1 MAVVSPLSSEPNQ
14 PLLPAEPPLRAEP
27 RGAHPPTS
35 PSPLALL
42 WWCFPILL
50 VMALTLAAVAQ
61 PFLLRA
67 LSPTDLAYY
76 HQSLWS
82 ATHGLGFAQTVL
94 QFDGSSLLGSLHLDL
109 IRVALVPAYALW
121 PSVYLLVSLQAV
133 GIGLAA
139 WLTARLFALPPAEPA
154 PAEPAHAEPWLLPC
168 VMTLACLHPL
178 SIELA
183 LADFRPLVLMVPGTL
198 LTLWALER
206 QRLSWMVVG
215 GLITMTAR
223 EEGWQVLGAL
233 LPYAGIR
240 AWRTPSEFRPLAI
253 RSCWMLLSL
262 TLLGLSLPLLAW
274 GKLSQLSATASWR
287 DVLAQLQAGER
298 PLFRSPDEA
307 QLAGWSLWVFFPA
320 LCVPEL
326 LLPALAA
333 VGVLTVLSPFEG
345 VGPAGRGVHYWSVV
359 QPLLLSAWALGL
371 VRVRAW
377 MGTRARVGIPL
388 MLLCTG
394 LLMLSGARQ
403 QLHRLE
409 QLLTHLSQPS
419 EALRDLHEQL
429 APLHASGE
437 ALLVSPALSGL
448 MANRA
453 HLRVVGEARLDPHY
467 LQETVQQ
474 VDAAVLEREGS
485 DELRTWQLR
494 LEQAGFE
501 PVMEVA
507 GYVFW
512 RKRGTSP

>member
-1 MAVVSPLSSEPNQ
+1 MAVVSPLSPELNQ
-14 PLLPAEPPLRAEP
+14 PPLPAEPPRSRPHTSSSLR
-27 RGAHPPTS
+27 T
-35 PSPLALL
+35 LL
-42 WWCFPILL
+42 WWCFPALL
-50 VMALTLAAVAQ
+50 VIALTLAAAAQ

-109 IRVALVPAYALW
+109 IRLALVPAYALW

-139 WLTARLFALPPAEPA
+139 WLTARLLARPSAEPA
-154 PAEPAHAEPWLLPC
+154 SADPWLLPG

-233 LPYAGIR
+233 LPYAGLS
-240 AWRTPSEFRPLAI
+240 AWRTSSERRPLAI
-253 RSCWMLLSL
+253 RACWMLLGL
-262 TLLGLSLPLLAW
+262 TLLGLSLPLFAW

-298 PLFRSPDEA
+298 PLFRSHDEA
-307 QLAGWSLWVFFPA
+307 QLAGWSVLVFFPA

-371 VRVRAW
+371 VRMRVW
-377 MGTRARVGIPL
+377 MGTRARVGTPL
-388 MLLCTG
+388 LLLFTG
-394 LLMLSGARQ
+394 LLLLGGAQQ
-403 QLHRLE
+403 QLERLD
-409 QLLTHLSQPS
+409 QLLRSLSQPPA
-419 EALRDLHEQL
+419 ALRTLHEQL
-429 APLHASGE
+429 APLYASGD

-453 HLRVVGEARLDPHY
+453 WLRVVGEARLDPHY
-467 LQETVQQ
+467 LQETVQK

-485 DELRTWQLR
+485 DELRTWQLS

-501 PVMEVA
+501 PVAASA
-507 GYVFW
+507 GYVVW
-512 RKRGTSP
+512 RKRLTTP